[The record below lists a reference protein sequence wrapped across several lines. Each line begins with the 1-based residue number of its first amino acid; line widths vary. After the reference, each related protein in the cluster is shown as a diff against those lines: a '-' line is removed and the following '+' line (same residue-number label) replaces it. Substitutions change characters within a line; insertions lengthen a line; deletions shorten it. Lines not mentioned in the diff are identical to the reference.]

1 MILFSRLV
9 ICLVLGLAGC
19 QTIDT
24 NRALQRVH
32 LVNAR
37 AATQAEKD
45 ILILMMR
52 DTLVDPNSVRDA
64 EISTVITD
72 ASNIRMVC
80 IRGNAKNLS
89 GAYTGVSTKLVY
101 INTRDIAF
109 KSAEDNFSNDM
120 CGKLQFTPF
129 VMPG

>member
-1 MILFSRLV
+1 MKLFSRLV

-24 NRALQRVH
+24 GRALQRVQF
-32 LVNAR
+32 LNAR

-45 ILILMMR
+45 ILILVMR
-52 DTLVDPNSVRDA
+52 NTLADPSSVRDA

-72 ASNIRMVC
+72 TSNIRMVC
-80 IRGNAKNLS
+80 IRGNAKNLY

-109 KSAEDNFSNDM
+109 KSAEDTFSNDI
-120 CGKLQFTPF
+120 CRKLQFTPF